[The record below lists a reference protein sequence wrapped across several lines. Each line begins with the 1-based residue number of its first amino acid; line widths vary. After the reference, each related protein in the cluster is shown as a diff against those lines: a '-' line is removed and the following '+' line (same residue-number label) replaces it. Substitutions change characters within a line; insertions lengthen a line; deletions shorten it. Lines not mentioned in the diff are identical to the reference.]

1 MTLFDI
7 IRNLQAIAAQEPSVR
22 SVSDGDIYD
31 ALNAAVDIKY
41 GVFHITQDTH
51 TTNGDLDVWGLN
63 LFYIDRLLDNGE
75 NRLSIQ
81 SAGITILENVLK
93 RFADTFGAEYMNNI
107 VYTPFTQRFKDNCAG
122 VFCKISISTVMD
134 NLCAEGG
141 KIVLVKNQD
150 KSIDITSN
158 GRYNVTPDYGFSGL
172 GSVDINV
179 DVQGGGCVASEET
192 KTYTANGTYTITPT
206 SGDCISKATVTVN
219 VPSEEPVLQTK
230 SIDIAENGSYSLAP
244 DAGVDGLSNVN
255 INVDVPP
262 VPITPNLQEKSIEI
276 TENGNTI
283 ITPADGYDG
292 LSQVEVITNVLP
304 ALQSKTIDIT
314 ENGSYGLSPDM
325 DAGFVGL
332 AGVGIN
338 VNVPSKEPVL
348 QQKSIEIAE
357 NGSYLLEPDEGYD
370 GLESAWIHVDT
381 PLIPIPANLQEKFID
396 ITENGNYSL
405 EPDEGIDGL
414 SRVDITVNVPSTPYV
429 VPDGMKFED
438 STLTTF
444 PAEGLDFSQKTDFT
458 ECWSNC
464 DKLTS
469 FPLIDTSRGTNF
481 YMSWFNCSSLKS
493 FPLIDTNRGTNFS
506 GAWSRCSSLTS
517 FPLID
522 TSKGTDF
529 SGAWGECSSLTSFP
543 LINTSNGTNFTGAW
557 NGCQSLKEFPMIDT
571 ANGTNFKNAW
581 ASCISLTS
589 FPMIDVSNGTDF
601 NNAWYHC
608 YKLTELPLLNT
619 SNGTDFGFAWSNC
632 VALTEF
638 PALDLSKGTNFSSAW
653 YWCSALTTMPA
664 LDLSKGTNFNN
675 AWYKCES
682 LTTLGGFGAIKESIS
697 LSSSPNL
704 TVESI
709 MNVITQAADLNELGI
724 TGKTMTFGSTNLA
737 KLTDA
742 QKGVATS
749 KGWSL
754 A

>member
-63 LFYIDRLLDNGE
+63 LFYIDRLLDNNE

-150 KSIDITSN
+150 KSIDITQN
-158 GRYNVTPDYGFSGL
+158 GRYNVTPDYGYSGL
-172 GSVDINV
+172 GMVDINV

-219 VPSEEPVLQTK
+219 VPREEPIEPVLQQKT
-230 SIDIAENGSYSLAP
+230 IDIAENGSYSLSP

-304 ALQSKTIDIT
+304 ALQTKTIDIT

-332 AGVGIN
+332 ADVGIN
-338 VNVPSKEPVL
+338 VNVPTT
-348 QQKSIEIAE
+348 ATT
-357 NGSYLLEPDEGYD
+357 
-370 GLESAWIHVDT
+370 A
-381 PLIPIPANLQEKFID
+381 
-396 ITENGNYSL
+396 
-405 EPDEGIDGL
+405 
-414 SRVDITVNVPSTPYV
+414 YV
-429 VPDGMKFED
+429 VPDEMKFQG
-438 STLTTF
+438 STFTTF
-444 PAEGLDFSQKTDFT
+444 PSDGLDFSQKTDFS
-458 ECWSNC
+458 ECWSKC
-464 DKLTS
+464 DKLTSFPLINTSKGINFDMAWWDCSSLKS

-481 YMSWFNCSSLKS
+481 GGAWSFCSSLK
-493 FPLIDTNRGTNFS
+493 
-506 GAWSRCSSLTS
+506 S

-529 SGAWGECSSLTSFP
+529 GTAWSECTALTEFP
-543 LINTSNGTNFTGAW
+543 LIDTSNGTHFNAAW
-557 NGCQSLKEFPMIDT
+557 DNCQSLKEFPLINT
-571 ANGTNFKNAW
+571 SKGTSFRGAW

-601 NNAWYHC
+601 QQAWFHC
-608 YKLTELPLLNT
+608 YKLIEFPQLNV
-619 SNGTDFGFAWSNC
+619 SKGTNFVGAWSNC

-638 PALDLSKGTNFSSAW
+638 PALDLSAGTSFTEAW

-664 LDLSKGTNFNN
+664 LDLSNGISFNN
-675 AWYKCES
+675 TWYKCES
-682 LTTLGGFGAIKESIS
+682 LTNLGGFGTIKESIS

-704 TVESI
+704 TVDSL
-709 MNVITQAADLNELGI
+709 MNVINQAADLNILGI
-724 TGKTMTFGSTNLA
+724 TGKKMTFGSTNLA
-737 KLTDA
+737 KLSDA
-742 QKGVATS
+742 QKAVATS
-749 KGWSL
+749 KGWTL

>member
-7 IRNLQAIAAQEPSVR
+7 VRNLQAIAAQEPSVR

-63 LFYIDRLLDNGE
+63 LFFIDRLLDNGE

-219 VPSEEPVLQTK
+219 VPSEEPVLQQKT
-230 SIDIAENGSYSLAP
+230 IDIAENGSYSLVP
-244 DAGVDGLSNVN
+244 DAGVDGLNRVD

-262 VPITPNLQEKSIEI
+262 VPITPNLQSKSIEI

-292 LSQVEVITNVLP
+292 LSQVEVITNVLT

-314 ENGSYGLSPDM
+314 ENGSYDVSPDM
-325 DAGFVGL
+325 SAGFVGL

-338 VNVPSKEPVL
+338 VNVPTT
-348 QQKSIEIAE
+348 A
-357 NGSYLLEPDEGYD
+357 
-370 GLESAWIHVDT
+370 AT
-381 PLIPIPANLQEKFID
+381 A
-396 ITENGNYSL
+396 
-405 EPDEGIDGL
+405 
-414 SRVDITVNVPSTPYV
+414 YV
-429 VPDGMKFED
+429 VPNEMCFGSSKY
-438 STLTTF
+438 TTF
-444 PAEGLDFSQKTDFT
+444 DATGLDFSQKTDFSD
-458 ECWSNC
+458 CWISC
-464 DKLTS
+464 SSFTS
-469 FPLIDTSRGTNF
+469 FPQLDLSSGTNF
-481 YMSWFNCSSLKS
+481 QYAWFQCSSLTE
-493 FPLIDTNRGTNFS
+493 FPALDLHNGTNFS
-506 GAWSRCSSLTS
+506 S
-517 FPLID
+517 
-522 TSKGTDF
+522 
-529 SGAWGECSSLTSFP
+529 
-543 LINTSNGTNFTGAW
+543 AW
-557 NGCQSLKEFPMIDT
+557 NGCNALTSIENVNVS
-571 ANGTNFKNAW
+571 NGTDFQRAW
-581 ASCISLTS
+581 YNCKALTS
-589 FPMIDVSNGTDF
+589 FPMIDVHNGTNF
-601 NNAWYHC
+601 NLAWYGC
-608 YKLTELPLLNT
+608 SNLT
-619 SNGTDFGFAWSNC
+619 S
-632 VALTEF
+632 F
-638 PALDLSKGTNFSSAW
+638 PALDLSKGTDFEKTWAECNK
-653 YWCSALTTMPA
+653 LTSLPA
-664 LDLSKGTNFNN
+664 LDVHNGTNFSYAWYHCDALASIGQLDLSSGTNFNGT
-675 AWYKCES
+675 WVFCQK
-682 LTTLGGFGAIKESIS
+682 LTTLSGFGAIKESIW
-697 LSSSPNL
+697 LNESPKL
-704 TVESI
+704 TVESL
-709 MNVITQAADLNELGI
+709 MNVINQAADLNELGI
-724 TGKTMTFGSTNLA
+724 TGKKMIFGSTNLA

-742 QKGVATS
+742 QKAVATS

-754 A
+754 T

>member
-63 LFYIDRLLDNGE
+63 LFFIDRLLDNGE

-93 RFADTFGAEYMNNI
+93 NFADTFGAEYMNNI

-172 GSVDINV
+172 GQVDINV
-179 DVQGGGCVASEET
+179 DVQGGGCVASEES

-219 VPSEEPVLQTK
+219 VPSEEPVLQQKT
-230 SIDIAENGSYSLAP
+230 IDIAENGSYSVNP

-262 VPITPNLQEKSIEI
+262 VPITPNLQDKSIEI

-338 VNVPSKEPVL
+338 VNVPSKEPAL
-348 QQKSIEIAE
+348 QSK
-357 NGSYLLEPDEGYD
+357 
-370 GLESAWIHVDT
+370 T
-381 PLIPIPANLQEKFID
+381 ID
-396 ITENGNYSL
+396 ITENGSYSL
-405 EPDEGIDGL
+405 APDEGIDGL
-414 SRVDITVNVPSTPYV
+414 NRVDITVNVPSAPYV
-429 VPDGMKFED
+429 VPDDMSFANSEF
-438 STLTTF
+438 TTF
-444 PAEGLDFSQKTDFT
+444 PTDDFDFSQKT
-458 ECWSNC
+458 
-464 DKLTS
+464 
-469 FPLIDTSRGTNF
+469 NF
-481 YMSWFNCSSLKS
+481 YSCWRSC
-493 FPLIDTNRGTNFS
+493 I
-506 GAWSRCSSLTS
+506 
-517 FPLID
+517 
-522 TSKGTDF
+522 
-529 SGAWGECSSLTSFP
+529 
-543 LINTSNGTNFTGAW
+543 
-557 NGCQSLKEFPMIDT
+557 SLKEFPLI
-571 ANGTNFKNAW
+571 N
-581 ASCISLTS
+581 
-589 FPMIDVSNGTDF
+589 VSNGTYFGLTWYDCQSLTEF
-601 NNAWYHC
+601 PLLDVSKGTNFVNAWADC
-608 YKLTELPLLNT
+608 YKLASFPMLDLSKGREF
-619 SNGTDFGFAWSNC
+619 DCAWQNC
-632 VALTEF
+632 KALTEF
-638 PALDLSKGTNFSSAW
+638 PALNLSRGMSFDNAW
-653 YWCSALTTMPA
+653 NGCSALTTMA
-664 LDLSKGTNFNN
+664 QLDLSRAEYEGFLNTWKG
-675 AWYKCES
+675 CSS
-682 LTTLGGFGAIKESIS
+682 LTNLGGFGAIKQSFS
-697 LSSSPNL
+697 LSNSPKL

-709 MNVITQAADLNELGI
+709 MNVINQAATIDVG
-724 TGKTMTFGSTNLA
+724 TMNFGSTNLN

-742 QKGVATS
+742 QKAVATS
-749 KGWSL
+749 KGWTLS
-754 A
+754 

>member
-1 MTLFDI
+1 M
-7 IRNLQAIAAQEPSVR
+7 
-22 SVSDGDIYD
+22 
-31 ALNAAVDIKY
+31 
-41 GVFHITQDTH
+41 
-51 TTNGDLDVWGLN
+51 DVWGLN
-63 LFYIDRLLDNGE
+63 LFFIDRLLDNNE

-93 RFADTFGAEYMNNI
+93 NFADTFGAEYMNNI

-219 VPSEEPVLQTK
+219 VPSEEPILQQK

-262 VPITPNLQEKSIEI
+262 VPIVPILQEKSIEI

-283 ITPADGYDG
+283 ITPAEGYDG

-338 VNVPSKEPVL
+338 VNVPTT
-348 QQKSIEIAE
+348 A
-357 NGSYLLEPDEGYD
+357 
-370 GLESAWIHVDT
+370 AT
-381 PLIPIPANLQEKFID
+381 A
-396 ITENGNYSL
+396 
-405 EPDEGIDGL
+405 
-414 SRVDITVNVPSTPYV
+414 YV
-429 VPDGMKFED
+429 VPDGMKFEK

-444 PAEGLDFSQKTDFT
+444 PAEGLDFSQKTDFQS
-458 ECWSNC
+458 CWSYC

-469 FPLIDTSRGTNF
+469 FPLINTSKGINF
-481 YMSWFNCSSLKS
+481 YQAWWDCSSLKS
-493 FPLIDTNRGTNFS
+493 FPLIDTSRVTNFG
-506 GAWSRCSSLTS
+506 GAWAECTSLTS
-517 FPLID
+517 FPSID

-529 SGAWGECSSLTSFP
+529 SGAWGNCSSLTEFP
-543 LINTSNGTNFTGAW
+543 LINTSNGTNFGGAW
-557 NGCQSLKEFPMIDT
+557 NGCQSLKEFPLIDT
-571 ANGTNFKNAW
+571 ANGTNFNTAW

-589 FPMIDVSNGTDF
+589 FPMIDVSNGTSF
-601 NNAWYHC
+601 KSTWYHC
-608 YKLTELPLLNT
+608 YKLTEFPQLNV
-619 SNGTDFGFAWSNC
+619 SNGTDFSGAWSNC

-638 PALDLSKGTNFSSAW
+638 PALDLSKGTNFNSAW
-653 YWCSALTTMPA
+653 YWCSSLTSMPA
-664 LDLSKGTNFNN
+664 LDLSSGTNFSN

-682 LTTLGGFGAIKESIS
+682 LTTLGGFGAISANIN
-697 LSSSPNL
+697 LSASPNL
-704 TVESI
+704 TVESLV
-709 MNVITQAADLNELGI
+709 NVINQAATV

-737 KLTDA
+737 KLTDE

>member
-7 IRNLQAIAAQEPSVR
+7 IRNLQAIAAQEPSVK

-81 SAGITILENVLK
+81 SAGITILENVL
-93 RFADTFGAEYMNNI
+93 RNFADTFGAEYMNNI

-122 VFCKISISTVMD
+122 VFCKISVSTVMD

-158 GRYNVTPDYGFSGL
+158 GRYNVTPDYGYSGL

-219 VPSEEPVLQTK
+219 VPSEEPTLQSK

-244 DAGVDGLSNVN
+244 DAGIDGLSNVN
-255 INVDVPP
+255 INVDVPPVPSEPVLQDKSIDITKNGNYSVSPDADVDGLNRVDITVNVPP

-276 TENGNTI
+276 TENGTTI
-283 ITPADGYDG
+283 ISPAEEYDG

-304 ALQSKTIDIT
+304 PLQSKSINIT
-314 ENGSYGLSPDM
+314 ENGSYDVNPEM

-332 AGVGIN
+332 ASVGIN
-338 VNVPSKEPVL
+338 VNVPTT
-348 QQKSIEIAE
+348 A
-357 NGSYLLEPDEGYD
+357 
-370 GLESAWIHVDT
+370 AT
-381 PLIPIPANLQEKFID
+381 A
-396 ITENGNYSL
+396 
-405 EPDEGIDGL
+405 
-414 SRVDITVNVPSTPYV
+414 YV

-438 STLTTF
+438 STFTAFT
-444 PAEGLDFSQKTDFT
+444 ADGLDFSQKTDFT

-469 FPLIDTSRGTNF
+469 FPLINTSKGINF
-481 YMSWFNCSSLKS
+481 YMAWWNCSSLKS
-493 FPLIDTNRGTNFS
+493 FPLIDTSKGTNFG
-506 GAWSRCSSLTS
+506 GAWGKCSSLTS

-543 LINTSNGTNFTGAW
+543 LINTSNGTNFSGAW

-571 ANGTNFKNAW
+571 ANGTNFTTAW

-589 FPMIDVSNGTDF
+589 FPMINVSNGTSF
-601 NNAWYHC
+601 SNAWYHC
-608 YKLTELPLLNT
+608 YKLTEFPQLNV
-619 SNGTDFGFAWSNC
+619 SKGTNFVGAWANC
-632 VALTEF
+632 VSLTEF
-638 PALDLSKGTNFSSAW
+638 PALDLSAGTSFTEAW

-664 LDLSKGTNFNN
+664 LDLSAGTSFNN
-675 AWYKCES
+675 TWYKCES

-704 TVESI
+704 TVDSL
-709 MNVITQAADLNELGI
+709 MNVITQAADLNSLGI
-724 TGKTMTFGSTNLA
+724 TGKKMTFGSTNLA

-742 QKGVATS
+742 QKSVATS
-749 KGWSL
+749 KGWTL

>member
-93 RFADTFGAEYMNNI
+93 RFADTFGAEYLNNI

-134 NLCAEGG
+134 NLCEEGG

-150 KSIDITSN
+150 KSIDITQN
-158 GRYNVTPDYGFSGL
+158 GQYSVTPDYGFSGL
-172 GSVDINV
+172 GMVDINV
-179 DVQGGGCVASEET
+179 DVQGGGCVASEES

-219 VPSEEPVLQTK
+219 VPSEEPVLQQK

-262 VPITPNLQEKSIEI
+262 VPITPNLQDKSIEI
-276 TENGNTI
+276 TENGSTI

-314 ENGSYGLSPDM
+314 ENGSYDVSPEM

-332 AGVGIN
+332 ADVGIN

-348 QQKSIEIAE
+348 QSKTLDITS
-357 NGSYLLEPDEGYD
+357 NGSYSLAPDAGVD
-370 GLESAWIHVDT
+370 GL
-381 PLIPIPANLQEKFID
+381 N
-396 ITENGNYSL
+396 
-405 EPDEGIDGL
+405 
-414 SRVDITVNVPSTPYV
+414 RVDITVNVPSAPYV
-429 VPDGMKFED
+429 VPNDMSFANSEF
-438 STLTTF
+438 TTF
-444 PAEGLDFSQKTDFT
+444 PTDDFDFSQKTNFYS
-458 ECWSNC
+458 CWSSC
-464 DKLTS
+464 
-469 FPLIDTSRGTNF
+469 I
-481 YMSWFNCSSLKS
+481 
-493 FPLIDTNRGTNFS
+493 
-506 GAWSRCSSLTS
+506 
-517 FPLID
+517 
-522 TSKGTDF
+522 
-529 SGAWGECSSLTSFP
+529 
-543 LINTSNGTNFTGAW
+543 
-557 NGCQSLKEFPMIDT
+557 SLKEFPLI
-571 ANGTNFKNAW
+571 N
-581 ASCISLTS
+581 
-589 FPMIDVSNGTDF
+589 VSNGTYFGLTWYDCQSLTEF
-601 NNAWYHC
+601 PLLDVSKGTNFVSAWAGC
-608 YKLTELPLLNT
+608 YKLASFPMLDLSKGREFNC
-619 SNGTDFGFAWSNC
+619 AWQNC
-632 VALTEF
+632 KALTEF
-638 PALDLSKGTNFSSAW
+638 PALDLHNGMSFDNAW
-653 YWCSALTTMPA
+653 NGCSALTTIPQ
-664 LDLSKGTNFNN
+664 LDLSHAEYEGFLNTWKG
-675 AWYKCES
+675 CSS
-682 LTTLGGFGAIKESIS
+682 LTNLGGFGAIKQSFS
-697 LSSSPNL
+697 LSNSPKL
-704 TVESI
+704 TVESM
-709 MNVITQAADLNELGI
+709 MNVINQAATIDAG
-724 TGKTMTFGSTNLA
+724 TMNFGSTNLN

-742 QKGVATS
+742 QKAVATN
-749 KGWSL
+749 KGWTLS
-754 A
+754 